1 VYTHKFPDKKVYH
14 GTKPWNWKTVN
25 LMVLQPYTKKK
36 SFMNNPEAYV
46 YFYESYN
53 VLYYNTT
60 ATEGVFTQQNTSSFF
75 ALQIYLC

>member
-1 VYTHKFPDKKVYH
+1 
-14 GTKPWNWKTVN
+14 
-25 LMVLQPYTKKK
+25 MVLQPYTKKK

-60 ATEGVFTQQNTSSFF
+60 ATEEIGRAHV
-75 ALQIYLC
+75 